1 MITKETTIRGLTLR
15 RCLGGFE
22 IVAIVIQIGTSEP
35 LEVRLNH
42 PFESVKQCEEYK
54 DGNEFAELTKEL
66 ESRKH
71 FSGLDTYKAGTFE
84 FKYACQETK

>member
-15 RCLGGFE
+15 RCLRGFE

-54 DGNEFAELTKEL
+54 DGNEFAELKKEL

>member
-1 MITKETTIRGLTLR
+1 
-15 RCLGGFE
+15 
-22 IVAIVIQIGTSEP
+22 
-35 LEVRLNH
+35 VRLNH

-54 DGNEFAELTKEL
+54 DGNEFAELKKEL

>member
-1 MITKETTIRGLTLR
+1 
-15 RCLGGFE
+15 
-22 IVAIVIQIGTSEP
+22 
-35 LEVRLNH
+35 LNH

-71 FSGLDTYKAGTFE
+71 FSSLDTYKAGTFE
-84 FKYACQETK
+84 FKYECQQTI

>member
-15 RCLGGFE
+15 RCLRGFE

-42 PFESVKQCEEYK
+42 PFESVRQCEVYK
-54 DGNEFAELTKEL
+54 EGNEFAELTKEL

-71 FSGLDTYKAGTFE
+71 FSSLDTYKAGTFE
-84 FKYACQETK
+84 FKYECQQTK

>member
-1 MITKETTIRGLTLR
+1 M
-15 RCLGGFE
+15 
-22 IVAIVIQIGTSEP
+22 
-35 LEVRLNH
+35 NH

-54 DGNEFAELTKEL
+54 DGNEFAELKKEL

-84 FKYACQETK
+84 FKYACQENEISGCSFLEGAWHGARGGTLCLQL